1 MVKPTSAWLI
11 LVLCIAGY
19 VFFNALPHTKYK
31 LKRTNG
37 YHTFLFSAGGGLL
50 LFCISGALF
59 AIGVCVAHFVPIQ
72 ISLGEWFLN
81 DILLCDASY
90 PTIALFDMAATT
102 LILARFIPLLI
113 TGLTKAKQFDIY
125 TQFWYSDPETPEFT
139 KLFFKSL
146 EFGRPILFTM
156 SDSKVYIGY
165 VYEIYAGDFND
176 ILVLPYYSGYRDKD
190 TRELVL
196 ITPYRKIINDV
207 MNKQKKEL
215 DLEAFLI
222 SLPIRDINHAHL
234 HDFEYQKAFNEEED
248 KLKKSHKKKKGFLA
262 NFKKK

>member
-1 MVKPTSAWLI
+1 MIKPTSAWII

-19 VFFNALPHTKYK
+19 FFFNALPHTRYK
-31 LKRTNG
+31 LKRTSG

-50 LFCISGALF
+50 LFGIAGALLV
-59 AIGVCVAHFVPIQ
+59 IGIYLGQVIPFHF
-72 ISLGEWFLN
+72 SLGKWFLN
-81 DILLCDASY
+81 DILQCEASY
-90 PTIALFDMAATT
+90 ALIAMFDMAIAS
-102 LILARFIPLLI
+102 LVLARIVPIFF
-113 TGLTKAKQFDIY
+113 TGVGNRRRFDTYTK
-125 TQFWYSDPETPEFT
+125 FWYSDPESTEFT

-165 VYEIYAGDFND
+165 VYEIYAGDIND

-196 ITPYRKIINDV
+196 VTPYRKIISDV
-207 MNKQKKEL
+207 MNKSEREL

-222 SLPIRDINHAHL
+222 SLPIRDISHAHL
-234 HDFEYQKAFNEEED
+234 HDFEYQKAFNEEEE
-248 KLKKSHKKKKGFLA
+248 KLKRQKRKGILHRLKGKK
-262 NFKKK
+262 